1 MNGGGGVECAE
12 WLMGKCNMHGGGGG
26 EVLMDRHMRK
36 GGMGRVSREI
46 LFREI
51 FAIGCETNFVLSRN
65 KEPISLNFVFR
76 GTFIYTKVE
85 TK

>member
-1 MNGGGGVECAE
+1 
-12 WLMGKCNMHGGGGG
+12 MGKCNMHGGGVRYLWTDTCG
-26 EVLMDRHMRK
+26 K

-65 KEPISLNFVFR
+65 KEPISLKFVFR
-76 GTFIYTKVE
+76 GTFIYTKGE